1 MSTYEEFANAFIVNS
16 SFAGKALTV
25 QGSGKVQQ
33 VMEKS
38 TVSATA
44 ATGTVQFDALTQA
57 VVYYTSNATANWTL
71 NIRGNASVSLN
82 SIMATGESLTVTFL
96 VTQGSTAYYNNAFTI
111 DGTSVT
117 PKWQSGIAPNA
128 GNINSVDSYT
138 YAIIKTG
145 DAAFTV
151 IASQTRYA

>member
-57 VVYYTSNATANWTL
+57 VVYYTSNASGNWTL

-96 VTQGSTAYYNNAFTI
+96 VTQGSTAYYNNALTI
-111 DGTSVT
+111 DGASIT
-117 PKWQSGIAPNA
+117 PKWQSFVPSSGNA
-128 GNINSVDSYT
+128 NGVDVYSYVVF
-138 YAIIKTG
+138 KTG
-145 DAAFTV
+145 NAAFTV
-151 IASQTRYA
+151 FASQTEFL